1 MLNQGFVA
9 KSSTPE
15 ALAAYI
21 KDQLAIWKVAL
32 KGAGIDPQ

>member
-1 MLNQGFVA
+1 MLKHGFMA

-21 KDQLAIWKVAL
+21 KEQVAVWKTAL
-32 KGAGIDPQ
+32 KAAGVEPQ